1 MSSYSVN
8 YTERKVYLLRLKYK
22 YEYNINSGKLH
33 SENSLLA
40 VIFLEIHDNRQ
51 CIVSINFCDRRIV
64 FVSCKH
70 KKIIKL

>member
-8 YTERKVYLLRLKYK
+8 YTERKVCLLRLKYK

-40 VIFLEIHDNRQ
+40 VTFLEIHDNRQ
-51 CIVSINFCDRRIV
+51 CSINFCDRRIV